1 MLEGDNAY
9 HCEKC
14 DKKVHFYLKN
24 KIKNFKKK
32 KVSAKKRM
40 CLKRLPNHL
49 ILVLKRFEFNFDTMQ
64 KMKINE
70 FCEFPDE
77 IDFFEFS

>member
-14 DKKVHFYLKN
+14 DKKVNAL
-24 KIKNFKKK
+24 
-32 KVSAKKRM
+32 KRM
-40 CLKRLPNHL
+40 CLKKLPNHL

-70 FCEFPDE
+70 LCEFPDE
-77 IDFFEFS
+77 IDFYEFS